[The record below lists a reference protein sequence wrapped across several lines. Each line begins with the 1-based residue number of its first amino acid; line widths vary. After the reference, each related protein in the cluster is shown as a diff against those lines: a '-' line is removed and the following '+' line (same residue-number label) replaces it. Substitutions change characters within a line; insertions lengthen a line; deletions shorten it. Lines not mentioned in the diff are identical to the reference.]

1 MAFERTKVI
10 KGRKYRY
17 LVENYRDPQTGKV
30 RQRVLQYLGP
40 GGDKD
45 GEGASLPSPKES

>member
-10 KGRKYRY
+10 KGRAYRY

-30 RQRVLQYLGP
+30 RQRVIQYLGP
-40 GGDKD
+40 GGKS
-45 GEGASLPSPKES
+45 GEAAQPSPKNG